1 MNVKTICSAS
11 LQEIEV
17 QIKATIQNEFRPTLA
32 IIFASSKC
40 DLSQLNE
47 TVSALDI
54 DIIGASTAGEI
65 TDTDVYSGSISIML
79 LDIDRAYYE
88 IQHKLADYSNSVEI
102 GKGIVQDASFS
113 NPAYILVFSLAVSGE
128 GLIEGITSTSDG
140 LPTIF
145 GGMAGDDMAMAKTF
159 TFTNN
164 KISDQGLTVLV
175 LDNDKIEVEGLALCG
190 WQPIGIE
197 NTITKSSDNIIY
209 QINNQP
215 ALRVVKSYFG
225 DSVENK
231 VGEDDIPLGS
241 IQFPLQIIR
250 DDSYVLRAVMEGN
263 EEDNSLLMAGAVREG
278 DKFRFSV
285 APGFE
290 IIDETIAG
298 FQKFA
303 SKRPDTDAVL
313 MFSCIARHMSLG
325 PMIEDEI
332 EGVYDVWKKPM
343 IGFFTYG
350 EVGQHKDQVSQ
361 YYNETCSLVLLR
373 EK

>member
-1 MNVKTICSAS
+1 MNVKTISTS
-11 LQEIEV
+11 LQELEF
-17 QIKATIQNEFRPTLA
+17 QLKETIKNEFQPTLA
-32 IIFASSKC
+32 IIFASLKC
-40 DLSQLNE
+40 DLPKLNAI
-47 TVSALDI
+47 VDAHGI

-65 TDTDVYSGSISIML
+65 TDKDINSGSISIML
-79 LDIDRAYYE
+79 LDISRDVYQ
-88 IQHKLADYSNSVEI
+88 IQHKSASYSNSLEI
-102 GKGIVQDASFS
+102 GKSIVNQAIFS
-113 NPAYILVFSLAVSGE
+113 NPAYVLVFSLAVNGE
-128 GLIEGITSTSDG
+128 DLIEGITSVSKN

-145 GGMAGDDMAMAKTF
+145 GGMAGDDMAMTQTF
-159 TFTNN
+159 TFTN
-164 KISDQGLTVLV
+164 KEIADDGITVLV
-175 LDNDKIEVEGLALCG
+175 LDNDKIEVEGMALCG

-197 NTITKSSDNIIY
+197 NTITKSENNIIY

-215 ALRVVKSYFG
+215 ALKVVKSYFG
-225 DSVENK
+225 DFMGNK
-231 VGEDDIPLGS
+231 IGADDIPLGYA
-241 IQFPLQIIR
+241 QYPLQIIR
-250 DDSYVLRAVMEGN
+250 DNSYVLRAAMHGI
-263 EEDNSLLMAGAVREG
+263 EEDDSLLMAGAVREG

-290 IIDETIAG
+290 IIDETIEG

-303 SKRPDTDAVL
+303 AKKPEADAVL
-313 MFSCIARHMSLG
+313 MFSCVARHMSLG

-350 EVGQHKDQVSQ
+350 EVGQHKDQISQ